1 MIARHTSRPMP
12 RRQLLTLT
20 LLALAATVAPAL
32 AVAPAVTTRI
42 AVAHELV
49 DGTGGRESLAG
60 KVVLTTPR
68 SWTRTSNDTAPTAT
82 FRLLI
87 ASGCSAVAQV
97 SVRAVASRSSA
108 ATRVRAVT
116 GYSRAVLSDRRRPGG
131 WLRLVQLDGNARL
144 GLRAYGI
151 AAVTIG
157 TARWIDVRAFVR
169 FSGCTDHQVRTRA
182 AGSGLRS
189 LLVTARPLVRI
200 VRR

>member
-1 MIARHTSRPMP
+1 M
-12 RRQLLTLT
+12 
-20 LLALAATVAPAL
+20 
-32 AVAPAVTTRI
+32 
-42 AVAHELV
+42 
-49 DGTGGRESLAG
+49 
-60 KVVLTTPR
+60 
-68 SWTRTSNDTAPTAT
+68 
-82 FRLLI
+82 
-87 ASGCSAVAQV
+87 

-116 GYSRAVLSDRRRPGG
+116 GYSRAVLSDGRRPGG